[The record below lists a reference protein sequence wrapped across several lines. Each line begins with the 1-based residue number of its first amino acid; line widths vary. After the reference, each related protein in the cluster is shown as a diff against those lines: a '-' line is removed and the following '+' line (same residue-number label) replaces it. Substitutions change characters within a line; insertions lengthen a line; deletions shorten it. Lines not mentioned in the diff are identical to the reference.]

1 MVIGNGFFCD
11 TMADAIHEMVL
22 MAHSDVA
29 LVPLPVNG
37 NIMYYI
43 SEKGHTFGVQKIGD
57 RYIFRVKKNVRLK
70 RGWSMRWSSEAVEHQ
85 SDLCLCMY
93 NAFVVK
99 KWQDK
104 ILPSFKDGNQYNC
117 ILSNLYIPEK
127 VFHQEY
133 VDRMNLLADVYKDN
147 FRKVC
152 YYLQWRTGINFEDAK
167 DVTSD
172 VFLHLTTTGY
182 NSTVYLDDN
191 FVGLWKK
198 QGVRRSYDFFDH
210 KSMNV
215 YDTDLCHSN
224 DRNFEFDLIPVL
236 RGIKRQNYVRHYIE
250 GYSYS
255 EIAKITNS
263 KTSTVRSECSRAL
276 KFLKRYVNYYENGK
290 SARME
295 RKNARRKRNAHQTI
309 RR

>member
-29 LVPLPVNG
+29 LVPIPVNG
-37 NIMYYI
+37 NIMYYV
-43 SEKGHTFGVQKIGD
+43 SDEGHTFGVQKIGD
-57 RYIFRVKKNVRLK
+57 RYIVRQKKNIRLK
-70 RGWSMRWSSEAVEHQ
+70 RGWSMRWSSDAKDHQ
-85 SDLCLCMY
+85 TDLCLCMY

-99 KWQDK
+99 TWQDK

-152 YYLQWRTGINFEDAK
+152 YYLQWRTGICLEDAK

-236 RGIKRQNYVRHYIE
+236 RGTKRQTYVRHYVE
-250 GYSYS
+250 GYNYAD
-255 EIAKITNS
+255 IAKMTGS
-263 KTSTVRSECSRAL
+263 KASTVSSECCRAL
-276 KFLKRYVNYYENGK
+276 KFLKRYLNYYENGK
-290 SARME
+290 STRME
-295 RKNARRKRNAHQTI
+295 RKDARRKRNA
-309 RR
+309 R

>member
-1 MVIGNGFFCD
+1 MVIGNGFFSD
-11 TMADAIHEMVL
+11 TMADAIQEMGL
-22 MAHSDVA
+22 RAHSDVA

-43 SEKGHTFGVQKIGD
+43 SDKGHTFGVQKIGD
-57 RYIFRVKKNVRLK
+57 RYIVRQKKNIRLK
-70 RGWSMRWSSEAVEHQ
+70 RGWSMRWSSDSKDHQ
-85 SDLCLCMY
+85 TDLCLCMY
-93 NAFVVK
+93 NAFVAK
-99 KWQDK
+99 AWQDK

-133 VDRMNLLADVYKDN
+133 VERMNLLADVYKDN

-152 YYLQWRTGINFEDAK
+152 CFLQWRTGINFEDAK
-167 DVTSD
+167 DIASE
-172 VFLHLTTTGY
+172 VFLNLTTTGY
-182 NSTVYLDDN
+182 NPTVYLDSG

-198 QGVRRSYDFFDH
+198 QGVRRSYDFFKH

-215 YDTDLCHSN
+215 YDTDLCHSK

-236 RGIKRQNYVRHYIE
+236 HGIKRQNYVRHYIE
-250 GYSYS
+250 GYSHS

-263 KTSTVRSECSRAL
+263 KTSTVRSECSRSV
-276 KFLKRYVNYYENGK
+276 KFLKRYLNFYENGK
-290 SARME
+290 STRLEQQNAKRE
-295 RKNARRKRNAHQTI
+295 TNARKTL
-309 RR
+309 

>member
-29 LVPLPVNG
+29 LVPIPVNG
-37 NIMYYI
+37 NIMYYV
-43 SEKGHTFGVQKIGD
+43 SDEGHTFGVQKIGD
-57 RYIFRVKKNVRLK
+57 RYIVRQKKNIRLK
-70 RGWSMRWSSEAVEHQ
+70 RGWSMRWSSDSKDHQ
-85 SDLCLCMY
+85 TDLCLCMY

-99 KWQDK
+99 TWQDK
-104 ILPSFKDGNQYNC
+104 ILPSFKDGNQHNC
-117 ILSNLYIPEK
+117 ILSNLYVPAK
-127 VFHQEY
+127 VFHGEY
-133 VDRMNLLADVYKDN
+133 ADRMTLLADVYEAN
-147 FRKVC
+147 FNRVC
-152 YYLQWRTGINFEDAK
+152 NYLQWRTGICLEDAK

-263 KTSTVRSECSRAL
+263 KTSTVRSECSRAF
-276 KFLKRYVNYYENGK
+276 KFLKRYLNYYENGK
-290 SARME
+290 STRME
-295 RKNARRKRNAHQTI
+295 RKDARRKRNAHKTL
-309 RR
+309 RV

>member
-1 MVIGNGFFCD
+1 MVIGNGFFSD
-11 TMADAIHEMVL
+11 TMTDAIQEMGFR
-22 MAHSDVA
+22 AHSDVA
-29 LVPLPVNG
+29 LIPLPVNG
-37 NIMYYI
+37 NIEYYI
-43 SEKGHTFGVQKIGD
+43 SDNGHTFGVQKIGD
-57 RYIFRVKKNVRLK
+57 RYIVRHKKNIRLK

-93 NAFVVK
+93 NAFVAK
-99 KWQDK
+99 KWQET
-104 ILPSFKDGNQYNC
+104 ILPLYKDGNQYNC
-117 ILSNLYIPEK
+117 VLANLYVPSK
-127 VFHQEY
+127 VFHSEY
-133 VDRMNLLADVYKDN
+133 ADRMTLLADVYEAN
-147 FRKVC
+147 FNRVC
-152 YYLQWRTGINFEDAK
+152 YYLQWRTGICLEDAK

-215 YDTDLCHSN
+215 YDTDLCHSE
-224 DRNFEFDLIPVL
+224 DKGFEIDLIPVL
-236 RGIKRQNYVRHYIE
+236 SGTKRQNYVRLYIE
-250 GYSYS
+250 GYSHS

-276 KFLKRYVNYYENGK
+276 KFLKRYLNYYENGK
-290 SARME
+290 STRME
-295 RKNARRKRNAHQTI
+295 
-309 RR
+309 